1 MNTELFAHPLSFRR
15 APQARAEQLREAG
28 VDRVRLAYAYHGGRW
43 LLTTSEPAAVVDF
56 AGGRWFTGRTGGGG
70 HASMALPVHGDHATT
85 AAEALV
91 ASGVAVTGW
100 LVALHQSAPATTRPE
115 LAVRNAF
122 GHPYRHAL
130 CPAQPDVVRYA
141 RDLVAGTA
149 AQPGVSALELEAF
162 GYLGWQHASAHDK
175 AGAALRP
182 VDRWLLSLCFCPA
195 CSARL
200 LEAGVDSAE
209 AAGRTR
215 AAVLAQL
222 HDPRP
227 AGGGIAEDGAAA
239 LGQELHDALLAV
251 RADVT
256 ARLVRTAAEAAG
268 GLPVSVRATADPYA
282 CDGKS
287 TGELSALAAAAGG
300 LTVTNLGGD
309 RAALRRDLLAASR
322 TGTRFAAGWNLGA
335 AQTRGEEELADIA
348 RLART
353 HGANALVLY
362 AYDLAPAH
370 RLDWLRRLPRASAG
384 EDPAPHHSPPH
395 RQTEPAR

>member
-1 MNTELFAHPLSFRR
+1 MNTELFAHPVSFRH
-15 APQARAEQLREAG
+15 APWAQAERLREAG

-56 AGGRWFTGRTGGGG
+56 AGGRWFTGRCRDGVRP
-70 HASMALPVHGDHATT
+70 SLELPVHGDHAAT

-100 LVALHQSAPATTRPE
+100 LVALHQSAPATARPE

-122 GHPYRHAL
+122 GHSYRHAL
-130 CPAQPDVVRYA
+130 CPAQPDVVSYA
-141 RDLVAGTA
+141 RDLVADTA

-175 AGAALRP
+175 TGASLRP
-182 VDRWLLSLCFCPA
+182 VDRWLLSLCFCSA

-200 LEAGVDSAE
+200 LEAGVDGAE
-209 AAGRTR
+209 VAARTR

-222 HDPRP
+222 YDPRP
-227 AGGGIAEDGAAA
+227 AAGGLAEDAAAA
-239 LGQELHDALLAV
+239 LGPELHDMLLAV
-251 RADVT
+251 RAEVT
-256 ARLVRTAAEAAG
+256 IRLVRAAVEASG

-300 LTVTNLGGD
+300 LTVTDLGGD
-309 RAALRRDLLAASR
+309 QAALRRDLLAASR
-322 TGTRFAAGWNLGA
+322 TGTHVSAGWNLGA
-335 AQTRGEEELADIA
+335 AQTRGEGELADVA
-348 RLART
+348 HLARS
-353 HGANALVLY
+353 HGASALVLY
-362 AYDLAPAH
+362 AYDLAPEP
-370 RLDWLRRLPRASAG
+370 RLDWLRRLPRAAAG
-384 EDPAPHHSPPH
+384 GNSSDPHSPPH